1 MRTKFELGTARTSA
15 GKKGLWILK
24 MINPELRSTTA
35 TVFEFRC
42 KTNALRFASS
52 RETRM
57 NPAVDDAAGKSLKE
71 IAESKFDRKA
81 SGNGPDDDGE
91 VLDVII
97 GPVKPFWSSPRQTKI
112 GSRP

>member
-1 MRTKFELGTARTSA
+1 V

-24 MINPELRSTTA
+24 MINPEVRSTTA
-35 TVFEFRC
+35 TVFEFLC

-52 RETRM
+52 RETRI
-57 NPAVDDAAGKSLKE
+57 NPAVDGAGVKSVRV

-91 VLDVII
+91 VLDIII